1 MGMDYRLRHSKAE
14 LDSTGY
20 MEIGPGK
27 YTGSHWQDGFVF
39 VWEDAF
45 GVAEGIVEKHFPDY
59 DHMGMNDVPRH
70 AAVKIISEWKAV
82 ADRLPGLDPSEIQRE
97 MNLVAP
103 HFAGLAGEVESDRLE
118 VSGFLRSLANECENF
133 VQQSDWMC
141 ILGM

>member
-1 MGMDYRLRHSKAE
+1 MDYQFRRNKAE

-39 VWEDAF
+39 IWEDAF
-45 GVAEGIVEKHFPDY
+45 GVAEGIVEMHFPSY
-59 DHMGMNDVPRH
+59 DHLGMNDLPKE
-70 AAVKIISEWKAV
+70 AVMKIISDWREV
-82 ADRLPGLDPSEIQRE
+82 ADRLPTLDRVDIQKE

-103 HFAGLAGEVESDRLE
+103 HFAGLASEIDSHRIE
-118 VSGFLRSLANECENF
+118 VSDFLRSLANECENF
-133 VQQSDWMC
+133 IQQNDWLC